1 MREPIISWFW
11 YIFSSSTVYYMQP
24 SVEEIFP
31 KQDMSRYVPATPTL
45 PPLHSKTLCSAL
57 NWLHQRQK
65 STNYYFQMEVSLK
78 NWGVKKKISKIYWI
92 YWMVKSLFFF
102 HCTVLS
108 IHRALWFVKMRP
120 WPWTLQS
127 KFTTSKT
134 TTIKGHIVWYK
145 KKIGTHY
152 LQLISIFALVLF
164 NLVLNCLKKASNHG
178 KGMQRAWK

>member
-1 MREPIISWFW
+1 
-11 YIFSSSTVYYMQP
+11 MQP

-65 STNYYFQMEVSLK
+65 STNYILLSNGSVPKKLRSEEKDFK
-78 NWGVKKKISKIYWI
+78 NLLDLLDGEIT
-92 YWMVKSLFFF
+92 FFL
-102 HCTVLS
+102 CTILS

-164 NLVLNCLKKASNHG
+164 NLVLNCLKASNHG